1 MNKIRERNLVFLN
14 LQVHIYEVG
23 VHMRTSIIYFYDVT
37 NLWQSCGRERG
48 RDKRIF
54 SLISAPSPIFKSLS
68 LSASVTHS
76 TYQMT
81 STSPTLASP
90 PSQIT
95 SPPSQI
101 TSPPSQ
107 ITSPPSQMSPPP
119 FATTPAS
126 SSNLV
131 CWLSTLSY
139 PPTTLSHASEKF
151 EFDWMKKI
159 TDHAR
164 DENTRLQDNAER
176 ILCHYFVF
184 LE

>member
-1 MNKIRERNLVFLN
+1 
-14 LQVHIYEVG
+14 
-23 VHMRTSIIYFYDVT
+23 MRTSIIYFYVVT

-95 SPPSQI
+95 SPPSQ
-101 TSPPSQ
+101 
-107 ITSPPSQMSPPP
+107 MSPPP

-131 CWLSTLSY
+131 CWPSTLSY

-159 TDHAR
+159 TDMR
-164 DENTRLQDNAER
+164 GMKIPKFRIMLSVFFVI
-176 ILCHYFVF
+176 ILCF
-184 LE
+184 

>member
-1 MNKIRERNLVFLN
+1 
-14 LQVHIYEVG
+14 
-23 VHMRTSIIYFYDVT
+23 MRTSIIYFYAVT

-48 RDKRIF
+48 RDKRI
-54 SLISAPSPIFKSLS
+54 SLISAPSPIFKSHS
-68 LSASVTHS
+68 LSASVTPF
-76 TYQMT
+76 QMT
-81 STSPTLASP
+81 STSPMLA
-90 PSQIT
+90 

-131 CWLSTLSY
+131 CWPSTLSY

-159 TDHAR
+159 TDMRGMKIPDFRIILSAFFVI
-164 DENTRLQDNAER
+164 
-176 ILCHYFVF
+176 ILCF
-184 LE
+184 

>member
-23 VHMRTSIIYFYDVT
+23 VHMRTSIIYFYAVT

-48 RDKRIF
+48 RDKRI

-95 SPPSQI
+95 SPPSLI
-101 TSPPSQ
+101 TSPPSPP
-107 ITSPPSQMSPPP
+107 SPPSDSCTCVSHHRHHRHNIITNSNITITNGDSPSLPSPSPPSVC
-119 FATTPAS
+119 S
-126 SSNLV
+126 SSV
-131 CWLSTLSY
+131 PSPSSDSY
-139 PPTTLSHASEKF
+139 TCVSYLT
-151 EFDWMKKI
+151 
-159 TDHAR
+159 
-164 DENTRLQDNAER
+164 
-176 ILCHYFVF
+176 
-184 LE
+184 

>member
-23 VHMRTSIIYFYDVT
+23 VHMRTSIIYFYAVT

-48 RDKRIF
+48 RDKRI
-54 SLISAPSPIFKSLS
+54 SLISAPSPIFKSHS
-68 LSASVTHS
+68 LSASVTPF
-76 TYQMT
+76 QMT
-81 STSPTLASP
+81 STSPMLASP

-101 TSPPSQ
+101 TSPP
-107 ITSPPSQMSPPP
+107 

-131 CWLSTLSY
+131 CSTLSY

-159 TDHAR
+159 TDMRGMKIPDFRIILSAFFVI
-164 DENTRLQDNAER
+164 
-176 ILCHYFVF
+176 ILCF
-184 LE
+184 

>member
-1 MNKIRERNLVFLN
+1 MNKIRERNFVFLI

-23 VHMRTSIIYFYDVT
+23 VHMRTSIIYFYAVT

-48 RDKRIF
+48 KDKRI
-54 SLISAPSPIFKSLS
+54 SLISAPSPIFKSPS

-95 SPPSQI
+95 SPPSQ
-101 TSPPSQ
+101 
-107 ITSPPSQMSPPP
+107 MSPPP

-131 CWLSTLSY
+131 CWPSTLSY

-159 TDHAR
+159 TA
-164 DENTRLQDNAER
+164 LICAG
-176 ILCHYFVF
+176 
-184 LE
+184 

>member
-23 VHMRTSIIYFYDVT
+23 VHMRTSIIYFYAVT

-95 SPPSQI
+95 SPPSQ
-101 TSPPSQ
+101 
-107 ITSPPSQMSPPP
+107 MSPPP

-126 SSNLV
+126 NLV
-131 CWLSTLSY
+131 CWPSTLSY

-159 TDHAR
+159 TDMR
-164 DENTRLQDNAER
+164 GMKIPDFRIILSVFFVI
-176 ILCHYFVF
+176 ILCF
-184 LE
+184 

>member
-1 MNKIRERNLVFLN
+1 
-14 LQVHIYEVG
+14 
-23 VHMRTSIIYFYDVT
+23 MRTSIIYFYVVT

-54 SLISAPSPIFKSLS
+54 SLIFAPSPIFKSLS

-81 STSPTLASP
+81 SP
-90 PSQIT
+90 PSL
-95 SPPSQI
+95 
-101 TSPPSQ
+101 

-131 CWLSTLSY
+131 CWPSTLSY

-159 TDHAR
+159 TDVR
-164 DENTRLQDNAER
+164 GMKIPDFR
-176 ILCHYFVF
+176 IMLSVFFVIISCF
-184 LE
+184 

>member
-1 MNKIRERNLVFLN
+1 
-14 LQVHIYEVG
+14 
-23 VHMRTSIIYFYDVT
+23 MRTSIIYFYAVT

-54 SLISAPSPIFKSLS
+54 SLISAPSPIFKSPS

-76 TYQMT
+76 TSQMT

-95 SPPSQI
+95 SPPSL
-101 TSPPSQ
+101 

-131 CWLSTLSY
+131 CWPSTLSY

-159 TDHAR
+159 TDMR
-164 DENTRLQDNAER
+164 GMKIPKFRIILSVFFVI
-176 ILCHYFVF
+176 ILCF
-184 LE
+184 